1 MNIPPPSPRQTRIL
15 WAGATML
22 AIGIIGGAIFGALLG
37 FGWLVDRLS
46 PVIFPLAIAGVIAY
60 LLDPLVDFF
69 ERRRISRM
77 RSIVLVFLIGVMLV
91 AGLLATVVP
100 RIVVETG
107 DLVRRAPGYVKTLR
121 EKAEASPFYRKLE
134 AVWHAPVVA
143 TNAVGAAGPATNTP
157 STTVTGLTQEIT
169 QKAFEWAGTIL
180 PEVGTWVLDKAK
192 RAASLLGWALGLALV
207 PVYTFYFLMEKK
219 GIQKTWTDYLPI
231 RESQA
236 KEEVVFVLTS
246 VNDSLIVFFRGQVL
260 VAMCSGAMLTV
271 AFLSLGLNY
280 AVLLGVMAGMLG
292 IIPYLGITIS
302 LIPAVAL
309 AAVQFGDWRVF
320 LIPAIFAVVN
330 AIEGFVISPK
340 IIGDRVGLH
349 PLTIIVALVVGTT
362 LLGGVLGGVLAIP
375 LTAALRAI
383 MFRYVWRK
391 KRLAS
396 TPADPGSKSP
406 GDPTAQGLPGD
417 LT

>member
-1 MNIPPPSPRQTRIL
+1 
-15 WAGATML
+15 
-22 AIGIIGGAIFGALLG
+22 
-37 FGWLVDRLS
+37 
-46 PVIFPLAIAGVIAY
+46 
-60 LLDPLVDFF
+60 
-69 ERRRISRM
+69 
-77 RSIVLVFLIGVMLV
+77 
-91 AGLLATVVP
+91 
-100 RIVVETG
+100 
-107 DLVRRAPGYVKTLR
+107 
-121 EKAEASPFYRKLE
+121 
-134 AVWHAPVVA
+134 
-143 TNAVGAAGPATNTP
+143 
-157 STTVTGLTQEIT
+157 
-169 QKAFEWAGTIL
+169 
-180 PEVGTWVLDKAK
+180 
-192 RAASLLGWALGLALV
+192 
-207 PVYTFYFLMEKK
+207 
-219 GIQKTWTDYLPI
+219 
-231 RESQA
+231 
-236 KEEVVFVLTS
+236 
-246 VNDSLIVFFRGQVL
+246 
-260 VAMCSGAMLTV
+260 MLTV

-362 LLGGVLGGVLAIP
+362 LLGGLLGGVLAIP

-396 TPADPGSKSP
+396 TLEGPGSTSP
-406 GDPTAQGLPGD
+406 GASDAASAPGGPS
-417 LT
+417 